1 VAAHSKTAAAAAGY
15 GLSGTSSGDLPRTPK
30 LGSSEQFIST
40 VVKASVDALA
50 KQPAATS
57 SAVTIEPEAKPKST
71 RIATDPMMDESR
83 KAPSEPR
90 RSFSEIDELPPL
102 KEAYVAPPPP
112 PPDETPAVA
121 EAPRASLFAG
131 NSEPEKPKLQ
141 ASEVARQAVSE
152 IKKTPPKLFM
162 YAIAG
167 AVFIMLLV
175 IVAIAFHIHSENS
188 DDDGAPIKPA
198 ATSSTPAPAASTG
211 SAADAGQPATGQA
224 TQGAAAAQAEPITV
238 EAPPIQ
244 SAAVE
249 SAAVSVKP
257 KAKKDKKG
265 KLIPEAAAA
274 AAIPGQ
280 LTVNST
286 PEGAQVHIDGRE
298 DASWVTPFNLA
309 GLAPGQ
315 HSVSIAK
322 AGYSTETRSI
332 EIGSGSK
339 SVMAVQL
346 AALTASVSVASDPQ
360 GANIIMDGKDTGKV
374 TPSQLSVD
382 KPGNHSFTVRKNGY
396 LEENT
401 TANLQAGQTFH
412 FSPTLRA
419 LGATNDIKLGGKF
432 KKLFGGSDTAGMG
445 SVVVKT
451 LPKSAQVAVNGR
463 VLDKFSPVEF
473 FLNPGN
479 YVVDIT
485 LTGYKPLH
493 RVINVDKAGK
503 VVVDET
509 LDRE

>member
-1 VAAHSKTAAAAAGY
+1 
-15 GLSGTSSGDLPRTPK
+15 
-30 LGSSEQFIST
+30 
-40 VVKASVDALA
+40 
-50 KQPAATS
+50 
-57 SAVTIEPEAKPKST
+57 
-71 RIATDPMMDESR
+71 
-83 KAPSEPR
+83 
-90 RSFSEIDELPPL
+90 
-102 KEAYVAPPPP
+102 
-112 PPDETPAVA
+112 VA

-198 ATSSTPAPAASTG
+198 ASASTQAPAASTG
-211 SAADAGQPATGQA
+211 SAADAGQPAAGQA

-244 SAAVE
+244 PAAVE

-265 KLIPEAAAA
+265 KLVPEAAAA

-432 KKLFGGSDTAGMG
+432 
-445 SVVVKT
+445 
-451 LPKSAQVAVNGR
+451 
-463 VLDKFSPVEF
+463 
-473 FLNPGN
+473 
-479 YVVDIT
+479 
-485 LTGYKPLH
+485 
-493 RVINVDKAGK
+493 
-503 VVVDET
+503 
-509 LDRE
+509 